1 LHLNL
6 FLRPRGDEGTY
17 KIKIAILFHS
27 QDYLSVSKV
36 KGSVY
41 FVVLWNGL
49 RLKREVFTSETAKM
63 ANFW

>member
-17 KIKIAILFHS
+17 KIKVAICFHS
-27 QDYLSVSKV
+27 PEYPNYSKV

-41 FVVLWNGL
+41 FVMLWNGL
-49 RLKREVFTSETAKM
+49 KLKREVFTSETAKM